1 MSRTSRAW
9 EALQERLNQTV
20 ETVTRS
26 ARIDIVS
33 GGVDEIDPPED
44 LDKFAEQARTTG
56 PVRKNLRQFI
66 NDVWEPGYRVNAES
80 EATEAY
86 FMGGDNA
93 PEGTP
98 EGGFLENAGVFAG
111 ERHTDFY
118 DFGKATTWQKWVRG
132 TILVELLKSE
142 PENPESPITGFYH
155 IRPETIYPQVQNNTN
170 ILLPAD
176 RDELPEDIDS
186 DDIDETRRDEVA
198 AYIQFDDESIL
209 GIRRGGFDR
218 QDIPLSQN
226 DVMKQVLDP
235 DIGDDA
241 GLADTQGVFGT
252 SIIEGITEDIEEY
265 KSIKRDR
272 AEAIGR
278 KAYGVWT
285 AQATPET
292 IERGNTTEVIE
303 WDDKSI
309 QNAEADLKD
318 MGPGDVFFSDA
329 NLDLE
334 KFEPDVPELNDV
346 LNQYISIMLAP
357 LPAPKYMVGFA
368 EGINR
373 DVTEEQKEAYQDLV
387 SQERRYQEKKW
398 SPVLKTVAQR
408 QGLDPEGLQ
417 LKIEPEREENPV
429 KSLSTDEVERMNTY
443 VSTLNQAAGPRA
455 GPTALVDAQ
464 DLLEVLDFPVED
476 MDEPEDVIDE
486 ISDEETEAAW
496 RDIMDVQD
504 PEALETRFSE
514 GDTVSTPQGRG
525 VVSGVFTESF
535 DDVDASEDSPTY
547 AVALLDERIGS
558 EFYKASQLSE
568 AELPE
573 GGPENPEDDLEA
585 MANIAD
591 ATDGEFEALDFTPPE
606 SWRESDIGP
615 RAVALKAWAGMNGQF
630 DCGGACC
637 KGEMAPKLGDR
648 GSDEFC
654 ASLKDF
660 ILGTEAWRG
669 WGA

>member
-9 EALQERLNQTV
+9 EALQERLDQTV

-56 PVRKNLRQFI
+56 PVRKNLRQFV
-66 NDVWEPGYRVNAES
+66 NDVWEPGYRVSAES
-80 EATEAY
+80 EQTEAY
-86 FMGGDNA
+86 FEGGDNA

-98 EGGFLENAGVFAG
+98 DGGFLANAGIFGG

-142 PENPESPITGFYH
+142 PENPDSPITGFYH

-176 RDELPEDIDS
+176 TEDLP
-186 DDIDETRRDEVA
+186 DDVDTEEVEKTKRGEVA

-218 QDIPLSQN
+218 QQIPLSQN

-265 KSIKRDR
+265 KRIKRDR

-292 IERGNTTEVIE
+292 VERGNTTEVIE
-303 WDDKSI
+303 WSDTSL
-309 QNAEADLKD
+309 QNAQADLES

-334 KFEPDVPELNDV
+334 KFEPDVPELNPV
-346 LNQYISIMLAP
+346 IQQYINIMLAP
-357 LPAPKYMVGFA
+357 LPAPKYMIGFA

-373 DVTEEQKEAYQDLV
+373 DVTSEQKEAYHDLL

-398 SPVLKTVAQR
+398 TPVLREVAER
-408 QGLDPEGLQ
+408 QGLNTDGLE
-417 LKIEPEREENPV
+417 LKLEPQTEENPV
-429 KSLSTDEVERMNTY
+429 KSLSTDEIDRMNTY
-443 VSTLNQAAGPRA
+443 VSTLNAAAGPQA

-464 DLLEVLDFPVED
+464 ELLEVLDFPVDD
-476 MDEPEDVIDE
+476 MDEPEDVVDE
-486 ISDEETEAAW
+486 LSTEETEAAW
-496 RDIMDVQD
+496 QDIMGVD
-504 PEALETRFSE
+504 ALATQYSE
-514 GDTVSTPQGRG
+514 GDAVQSPQGFG
-525 VVSGVFTESF
+525 VVTEIRTEDFTGKDGDTVE
-535 DDVDASEDSPTY
+535 ASNNSPTY
-547 AVALLDERIGS
+547 VVALQDARVGVG
-558 EFYKASQLSE
+558 FYKASQL
-568 AELPE
+568 
-573 GGPENPEDDLEA
+573 
-585 MANIAD
+585 D
-591 ATDGEFEALDFTPPE
+591 ATEFPETAVEDPEEALFDAYTTPDEALQVETTFGIPD
-606 SWRESDIGP
+606 SWEKSEKPARLILLD
-615 RAVALKAWAGMNGQF
+615 AWSSM
-630 DCGGACC
+630 GGTFRGARQ
-637 KGEMAPKLGDR
+637 ELGSARLAASMKDR
-648 GSDEFC
+648 VLQWEG
-654 ASLKDF
+654 
-660 ILGTEAWRG
+660 WRQ
-669 WGA
+669 